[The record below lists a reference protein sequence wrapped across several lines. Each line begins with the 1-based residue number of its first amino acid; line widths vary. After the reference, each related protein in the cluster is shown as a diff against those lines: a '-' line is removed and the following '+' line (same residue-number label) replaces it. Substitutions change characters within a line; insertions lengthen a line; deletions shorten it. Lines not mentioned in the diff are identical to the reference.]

1 MRLAHGVSLAK
12 VSERMAARTKEA
24 EARGERRGGQGG
36 VGASMDAPA
45 FEVHVR
51 GVTQRVRAA
60 LADVLASVGAD
71 STKPQSISKQLGL
84 DKSLAWKAAR
94 IVTEADPFAAIP
106 RLPGKSGVRI
116 LIASLEVAGASAA
129 MVREFREAMEAFD
142 QMVDTHAGSRE
153 TLQMMLASV
162 SPEGQRERDEVH
174 RKLAYEGNRAIW
186 GVQARVHLGVHFL
199 APAAARSGWL
209 DTGTISALVDFR
221 RLRPQ
226 VPWSVAQMHLF
237 DDRGRPTPPSGYE
250 PMDTTVGG
258 AEPPVMRDFCSAS
271 LPPLRMQQTNRGTT
285 RIQVSEGRVGL
296 TGTATCVMGWLHRAS
311 VPMHATPREAVGDL
325 IVHVNTPAELLIH
338 DLLVHRSLDIA
349 RTARALVYS
358 QIPGE
363 PCYPADGTELGV
375 LPIEGE
381 ELDLGDG
388 LINLMTPEVPR
399 HRAMVEAGAVRLG
412 HSLAD
417 FRGLRL
423 KLPYPAVPTTC
434 VFRIDLLP
442 A

>member
-1 MRLAHGVSLAK
+1 
-12 VSERMAARTKEA
+12 MAARIKERD
-24 EARGERRGGQGG
+24 EVEERGRGAVGDHG
-36 VGASMDAPA
+36 VPMDAPA

-51 GVTQRVRAA
+51 GVTQRVRGA

-71 STKPQSISKQLGL
+71 STKPQSISRQLRL

-94 IVTEADPFAAIP
+94 IVTEADPFEAIP

-116 LIASLEVAGASAA
+116 LIGSLEVAGAPAA
-129 MVREFREAMEAFD
+129 MVQEFREAMEAFD
-142 QMVDTHAGSRE
+142 EMVDTHAGSRE

-199 APAAARSGWL
+199 SPAAARPGWL

-221 RLRPQ
+221 RLRAH

-237 DDRGRPTPPSGYE
+237 DDQGRPTPPSGYE
-250 PMDTTVGG
+250 AMDATVRE
-258 AEPPVMRDFCSAS
+258 AEPPLMRDFCSAS
-271 LPPLRMQQTNRGTT
+271 LPPLRMQQTNRGMT

-296 TGTATCVMGWLHRAS
+296 TGTATCVMGWLHRTS
-311 VPMHATPREAVGDL
+311 VPMHVTPRDSVGDL
-325 IVHVNTPAELLIH
+325 IMHVNTPSELLVH
-338 DLLVHRSLDIA
+338 DLLVHRSLELG
-349 RTARALVYS
+349 RRARALVYS

-363 PCYPADGTELGV
+363 PCYPADGTELGI
-375 LPIEGE
+375 LPVEGE
-381 ELDLGDG
+381 LLYLGDG

-399 HRAMVEAGAVRLG
+399 HRAMLEMGAARMG
-412 HSLAD
+412 HPLAE

-423 KLPYPAVPTTC
+423 KLPYPVVPTTC

>member
-1 MRLAHGVSLAK
+1 
-12 VSERMAARTKEA
+12 MAARIKERDVA
-24 EARGERRGGQGG
+24 ANGRGGAAGG
-36 VGASMDAPA
+36 GTPMDAPA

-51 GVTQRVRAA
+51 GVTQRVRTA

-106 RLPGKSGVRI
+106 RLPGRSGVRI
-116 LIASLEVAGASAA
+116 LISSLEVAGAPAA
-129 MVREFREAMEAFD
+129 MVQEFREAMEAFD
-142 QMVDTHAGSRE
+142 AMVDTHAGSRE

-186 GVQARVHLGVHFL
+186 GVQARVHLGVHLL
-199 APAAARSGWL
+199 APASARAGWL

-237 DDRGRPTPPSGYE
+237 DDQGRPTPPSGYE
-250 PMDTTVGG
+250 PIDSRVGSS
-258 AEPPVMRDFCSAS
+258 EPPVMRDFCSAS

-296 TGTATCVMGWLHRAS
+296 TGTATCVMGWMHRTS
-311 VPMHATPREAVGDL
+311 VPMHATPQDSVGDL

-338 DLLVHRSLDIA
+338 DLVVHRSLDIA
-349 RTARALVYS
+349 RTAKALVYS

-363 PCYPADGTELGV
+363 PCYPVDGRELGT
-375 LPIEGE
+375 LPVEGE
-381 ELDLGDG
+381 MLDLGDG

-399 HRAMVEAGAVRLG
+399 HRAMLEMGAARMG
-412 HSLAD
+412 HPLSE

-423 KLPYPAVPTTC
+423 KLAFPVVPTTC